1 MAKGHR
7 SQIKKERNA
16 ENRER
21 RPHATHMYA
30 RISDRK
36 ARIVLEQIK
45 GKKVN
50 QALGI
55 LEYSPRTG
63 AVIIKKVLKSAIANA
78 EHNSEMNISDL
89 FVEEAIANQGPTFKR
104 MQPRARGMAFRINKK
119 TSHITVILNERKKPA
134 PPAKKEQPTATE
146 ER

>member
-16 ENRER
+16 ENREK
-21 RPHATHMYA
+21 RPYAIHRHA

-45 GKKVN
+45 GKDVA

-55 LEYSPRTG
+55 LKFSPRYG
-63 AVIIKKVLKSAIANA
+63 SELIEKVLKSAVANA
-78 EHNSEMNISDL
+78 EHNEIYSDL
-89 FVEEAIANQGPTFKR
+89 DSSNLYVQEVRADQASTFKR
-104 MQPRARGMAFRINKK
+104 MQPRARGMGYSIKK
-119 TSHITVILNERKKPA
+119 RTSHITVVLNEREVK
-134 PPAKKEQPTATE
+134 
-146 ER
+146 

>member
-21 RPHATHMYA
+21 RPHACHKYA

-45 GKKVN
+45 GKDVT

-55 LEYSPRTG
+55 LKYSPRYG
-63 AVIIKKVLKSAIANA
+63 SDLIEKVLKSAIANA
-78 EHNSEMNISDL
+78 EHNQDLDISSL
-89 FVEEAIANQGPTFKR
+89 FVQEAIADQGPTFKR
-104 MQPRARGMAFRINKK
+104 IQPRARGMAFRINKR
-119 TSHITVILNERKKPA
+119 TSHITVILNEREVK
-134 PPAKKEQPTATE
+134 
-146 ER
+146 

>member
-16 ENRER
+16 ENREK
-21 RPHATHMYA
+21 RPYAVHKYA

-45 GKKVN
+45 GKDVV

-55 LEYSPRTG
+55 LKFSPRTG
-63 AVIIKKVLKSAIANA
+63 SDLIEKVLKSAIANA
-78 EHNSEMNISDL
+78 EHNEIYSDL
-89 FVEEAIANQGPTFKR
+89 DSSSLYVQEVRADQGPTFKR
-104 MQPRARGMAFRINKK
+104 IQPRARGMAYPIKK
-119 TSHITVILNERKKPA
+119 RTSHITVVLNEREVK
-134 PPAKKEQPTATE
+134 
-146 ER
+146 

>member
-16 ENRER
+16 ENREL
-21 RPHATHMYA
+21 RPHAVHKFA

-45 GKKVN
+45 GKDIA

-55 LEYSPRTG
+55 LKYSPRYG
-63 AVIIKKVLKSAIANA
+63 SDLIEKVLKSAIANA
-78 EHNSEMNISDL
+78 EHNLNMDVSSLYVQE
-89 FVEEAIANQGPTFKR
+89 VIANQGPTFKR
-104 MQPRARGMAFRINKK
+104 IQPRARGMAFRINKR
-119 TSHITVILNERKKPA
+119 TSHITVILNEREVK
-134 PPAKKEQPTATE
+134 
-146 ER
+146 

>member
-21 RPHATHMYA
+21 RPHAVHKYA

-45 GKKVN
+45 GKDVAH
-50 QALGI
+50 ALGI
-55 LEYSPRTG
+55 LKYSPRHG
-63 AVIIKKVLKSAIANA
+63 SDLIEKVLKSAIANA
-78 EHNSEMNISDL
+78 EHNEIYGNLDASNL
-89 FVEEAIANQGPTFKR
+89 YVQEAIADQGPTFKR
-104 MQPRARGMAFRINKK
+104 IQPRARGMAFRINKK
-119 TSHITVILNERKKPA
+119 TSHITVILNEREVKK
-134 PPAKKEQPTATE
+134 
-146 ER
+146 

>member
-16 ENRER
+16 EKKEN
-21 RPHATHMYA
+21 RPHAVHKYA

-45 GKKVN
+45 GKDVT

-55 LEYSPRTG
+55 LKYSPRYG
-63 AVIIKKVLKSAIANA
+63 SDLIEKVLKSAISNA
-78 EHNSEMNISDL
+78 EHNLDMDMSRL
-89 FVEEAIANQGPTFKR
+89 FVQEAIADQGPTFKR
-104 MQPRARGMAFRINKK
+104 IQPRARGMAYPIKK
-119 TSHITVILNERKKPA
+119 RTSHISVILNER
-134 PPAKKEQPTATE
+134 EV
-146 ER
+146 

>member
-16 ENRER
+16 ENREL
-21 RPHATHMYA
+21 RPHAIHKYA

-45 GKKVN
+45 GKDVA

-55 LEYSPRTG
+55 LRYSPRHG
-63 AVIIKKVLKSAIANA
+63 SDLIEKVLKSAIANA
-78 EHNSEMNISDL
+78 EHNQDMDVSNL
-89 FVEEAIANQGPTFKR
+89 YVQEAIANQGPTFKR
-104 MQPRARGMAFRINKK
+104 IQPRARGMAFRINKR
-119 TSHITVILNERKKPA
+119 TSHITVILNER
-134 PPAKKEQPTATE
+134 EV
-146 ER
+146 

>member
-16 ENRER
+16 NNREK
-21 RPHATHMYA
+21 RPHAVHKYA

-45 GKKVN
+45 GKDVA

-55 LEYSPRTG
+55 LKYSPRYG
-63 AVIIKKVLKSAIANA
+63 SELIEKVLKSAIANA
-78 EHNSEMNISDL
+78 EHNPEHGDL
-89 FVEEAIANQGPTFKR
+89 DSTALYVQEVIANQGPTFKR
-104 MQPRARGMAFRINKK
+104 MQPRARGMGYPIKK
-119 TSHITVILNERKKPA
+119 RTSHITVILNERKA
-134 PPAKKEQPTATE
+134 
-146 ER
+146 